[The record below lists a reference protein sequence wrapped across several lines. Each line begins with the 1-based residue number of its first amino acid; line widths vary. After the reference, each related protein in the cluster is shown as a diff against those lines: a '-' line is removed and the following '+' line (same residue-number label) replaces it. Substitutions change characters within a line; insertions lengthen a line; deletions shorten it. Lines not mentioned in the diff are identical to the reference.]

1 MRIIAGTAK
10 GTGLVVPKTGTRP
23 MTGRMRESM
32 FSILQD
38 RLSDSSVL
46 DLYAGSGS
54 LGLESL
60 SRGARTA
67 TFVESNRIA
76 MRAISTNI
84 EAVGLG
90 GVVASGSLPGFLTR
104 LSGCFD
110 LVFVDPPYN
119 NPDADVL
126 LTLTALDRVLD
137 ASGLVVL
144 HRQAAS
150 ETVLPEFLT
159 CIDERRYGDAVMT
172 MMERATS

>member
-10 GTGLVVPKTGTRP
+10 GTVLAVPKTGTRP

-32 FSILQD
+32 FSILRD
-38 RLSDSSVL
+38 RIVDSRVL

-60 SRGARTA
+60 SRGGRTA
-67 TFVESNRIA
+67 TFVESDRTA
-76 MRAISTNI
+76 MRVISTNI

-90 GVVASGSLPGFLTR
+90 GTVASGSLPSFLTR
-104 LSGCFD
+104 LSGSYE
-110 LVFVDPPYN
+110 LVFVDPPYATS
-119 NPDADVL
+119 DADVL
-126 LTLTALDRVLD
+126 LTLAALDHVLD

-144 HRQAAS
+144 HRQVAS

-159 CIDERRYGDAVMT
+159 CIDERRYGDAVLT